1 MFLQDYTKFMR
12 KVAILHAHV
21 YLNTYLNDTYILC
34 SYRVSRYICF
44 MALIAIIYDCIG
56 YLFMYTHVYYVHY
69 SFFFQVN
76 DRITHRSVNFQYNSR
91 NVFRSIMRLPLY
103 LITKEMPSNCMQKLK
118 NVFTFYIIDYLYV
131 QLTLHWNF
139 YLHVN
144 LRKLESSPLSVSFK
158 VLLVSSDY
166 SILYMLFIA
175 SRYFVFYFTFLYNA
189 GPLSP
194 LTYLLIHYALLFI
207 INKLE
212 GGDIIR
218 VAWLNRNVVSLKK
231 SIKNYNDELNYY
243 TLIIIIYTLIIS
255 RPLFLGIILLI
266 LYIIDLSKYECTIL
280 HHSKQSHG
288 TVNVG
293 KFMCICF
300 GGYTIKIVCIPL
312 FCMCTQYTLI
322 W

>member
-1 MFLQDYTKFMR
+1 M
-12 KVAILHAHV
+12 
-21 YLNTYLNDTYILC
+21 
-34 SYRVSRYICF
+34 
-44 MALIAIIYDCIG
+44 
-56 YLFMYTHVYYVHY
+56 
-69 SFFFQVN
+69 
-76 DRITHRSVNFQYNSR
+76 
-91 NVFRSIMRLPLY
+91 
-103 LITKEMPSNCMQKLK
+103 
-118 NVFTFYIIDYLYV
+118 
-131 QLTLHWNF
+131 
-139 YLHVN
+139 
-144 LRKLESSPLSVSFK
+144 
-158 VLLVSSDY
+158 LLVSSDY

-189 GPLSP
+189 GPLSH

-243 TLIIIIYTLIIS
+243 TLIIIIYTLVIS

-266 LYIIDLSKYECTIL
+266 LYIIALLKYECTIL

-293 KFMCICF
+293 KFMYICF
-300 GGYTIKIVCIPL
+300 GGYTIKILCMPL

-322 W
+322 WQNISQNYSNYKNDIFIGKQYIIIYYELIPQIKHIMSFNIAQGIITDINNFFNLMSFIIHRCYTYFQLQFFFLLYTTVLLIIHVDRSLYLWKGNSQGRGVIILYTLGCTWYIQISGNLQKYERFALYKYTR